1 MKAKDLKR
9 KQKAQSGGSLEP
21 VVGLRPCDCTRI
33 ADVLSLERSYRE
45 VGIRYGMLIQHD
57 GAVILTDHVPGQPQ
71 TGSVEIPRRHFQ
83 RLIEWYQTEQPNGED
98 EP

>member
-1 MKAKDLKR
+1 VRTKPL
-9 KQKAQSGGSLEP
+9 SGGSLEP
-21 VVGLRPCDCTRI
+21 VVGLRSCDCIRI
-33 ADVLSLERSYRE
+33 ADVLSLERSYQE

-71 TGSVEIPRRHFQ
+71 TGTVEIPRRYFQ
-83 RLIEWYQTEQPNGED
+83 RLIEWYKTEQPNTQA